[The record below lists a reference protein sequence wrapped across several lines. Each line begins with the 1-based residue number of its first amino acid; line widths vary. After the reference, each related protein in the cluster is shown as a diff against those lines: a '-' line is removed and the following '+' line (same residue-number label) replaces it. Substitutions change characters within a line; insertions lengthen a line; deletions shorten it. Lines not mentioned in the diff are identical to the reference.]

1 MATEVYFL
9 IRKNEDGTPGQPVAN
24 EDDAIM
30 AFTSIEKA
38 KGVRKMFEEPLVL
51 YKGEIYLSMEVVES

>member
-1 MATEVYFL
+1 MIHKDESG
-9 IRKNEDGTPGQPVAN
+9 NPGKPVAN

-38 KGVRKMFEEPLVL
+38 KEVANQFEEELTI
-51 YKGEIYLSMEVVES
+51 YKGGVYLEAEVIES